1 MLKSIKCKKKKN
13 KKKILEI
20 KERIRRTFSILKLT
34 IKQTDIGINIKINGR
49 VKSTWMYGQLI
60 FDKDTEEV
68 QWRKRL
74 FVAWV

>member
-1 MLKSIKCKKKKN
+1 M
-13 KKKILEI
+13 
-20 KERIRRTFSILKLT
+20 RTLSILKLN

>member
-1 MLKSIKCKKKKN
+1 MLMLKSIKCKKKKN
-13 KKKILEI
+13 PWNK
-20 KERIRRTFSILKLT
+20 RIRRTFSILKLS